1 MSLVTSEISDEELE
15 RDRDEDKEN
24 EPDLPPE
31 YCHYKDE
38 GCEFLDSCLNC
49 PLPQCLYDEPRGKQR
64 WLKELRNREIERL
77 YRDGWKIKELAVML
91 GLSRRTIQ
99 RALKNS
105 ARIMSLMD
113 NGKRELKMK
122 SNEGEVGENE

>member
-31 YCHYKDE
+31 YCHYRDE

-49 PLPQCLYDEPRGKQR
+49 PLP
-64 WLKELRNREIERL
+64 
-77 YRDGWKIKELAVML
+77 
-91 GLSRRTIQ
+91 
-99 RALKNS
+99 
-105 ARIMSLMD
+105 
-113 NGKRELKMK
+113 
-122 SNEGEVGENE
+122 

>member
-1 MSLVTSEISDEELE
+1 MSLVTSEISDAELE
-15 RDRDEDKEN
+15 RDREENKRN

-49 PLPQCLYDEPRGKQR
+49 PLPKCLYDEPRGKQR

-99 RALKNS
+99 RALKS
-105 ARIMSLMD
+105 TTRIMLLMD
-113 NGKRELKMK
+113 KRQRE
-122 SNEGEVGENE
+122 